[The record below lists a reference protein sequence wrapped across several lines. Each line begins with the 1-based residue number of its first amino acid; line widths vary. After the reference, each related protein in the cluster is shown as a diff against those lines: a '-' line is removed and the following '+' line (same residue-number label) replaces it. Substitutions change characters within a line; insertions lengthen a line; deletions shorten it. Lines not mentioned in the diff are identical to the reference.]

1 MLYVIKKENLI
12 EKIVTRI
19 EVRNILRL
27 KKTENLRVIFQQKTC
42 SESKRF

>member
-27 KKTENLRVIFQQKTC
+27 KKTENVRVFFN
-42 SESKRF
+42 KRPVVS

>member
-12 EKIVTRI
+12 EKMVTRI

-27 KKTENLRVIFQQKTC
+27 KKTKNLRVFFQQKTC